1 MSFVKLDSEKI
12 KISSFTPY
20 LSSKCLFASKI
31 VKILKFLL
39 SHHICPLT
47 AQIMTVFG
55 NFLKNISQSKNTVRF
70 FLYVG
75 VYPVLYIRSFQFQQ
89 MLMLVTK
96 FCLFQH
102 IL

>member
-1 MSFVKLDSEKI
+1 MKKI
-12 KISSFTPY
+12 NFSSFTPY
-20 LSSKCLFASKI
+20 RDSKVPFVKLNNEKNHFSSFAPYLSADRPNNDFFR
-31 VKILKFLL
+31 KFLE
-39 SHHICPLT
+39 
-47 AQIMTVFG
+47 
-55 NFLKNISQSKNTVRF
+55 NISQSKNTVRF

-89 MLMLVTK
+89 MLVLLAK